1 LKGFE
6 NMTQH
11 HSQSQNDDLLVALG
25 RTLQTLREE
34 ENADV
39 LIETTLDYL
48 TREFDYRLIWIAFY
62 DRLEHRLFG
71 KGGITPSGDI
81 SFLKQWF
88 NLHPGDLL
96 EQVVIQQRPVGVPD
110 LRQEIRAGEWR
121 RAAQDFNIQGTLLF
135 PLRYKDRCYGVALLG
150 SPLWGVSPR
159 PPEKAQLSLLFG
171 ELASALYQIEVDW
184 QRTSV
189 KRPDRALF
197 QVLDE
202 IMQVPTSAQRLEAV
216 VKMTQQFVTPTR
228 TNLYWYSPERRYFW
242 HRVGNRE
249 PIPRMGSMRTNA
261 PGITVAEVND
271 FYMALAAGQ
280 LVSIGSGRSLLKSES
295 TQRLLGRLRAR
306 SLLAA
311 PIQVQGK
318 LLGFLSVEDSDARI
332 WEEAELK
339 YVRACA
345 QLVAMVMGTEELETT
360 LQETQKNAQFAA
372 EIARVIAGNHDI
384 NATIKDC
391 AKLLSTRLEADRF
404 FVLQEEDNSQ
414 FTLVF
419 GTQSVTRRPLHS
431 PLPPVSSNTRQWL
444 FNSTEA
450 LMIEDLELDWRLI
463 QWREAFQV
471 AGVRSVLLVP
481 LGHSLLMGQTFKP
494 NNSEQLEPSKR
505 CLLLMVA
512 HGKPRTWTP
521 TERELASIVAQ
532 QINLL
537 FLLNGY
543 TESAKQSFL
552 AQQTLQTGLS
562 TLFQAP
568 LDPVQ
573 LERLWLTYLANL
585 LECPF
590 AALIDWT
597 PESETATI
605 AATVVA
611 DPTFALAPD
620 LTIPIAND
628 ALIQKILA
636 TRTFVC
642 CSVADLSA
650 STRHWLNSPGIG
662 QVLAIALYTDA
673 IPTTGIVLL
682 ADREE
687 RRWPQ
692 HLLPVVET
700 LTQQFTWLRHYQYC
714 LTQYAQGVEDLQ
726 TLNWYKHRC
735 LDILHHSVR
744 ESASA
749 LLELE
754 TKLLPASSMGGV
766 EDSDPKDGGEN
777 RDRPDPGGGQSLRH
791 MYRQQ
796 LLHQLEQTLAVLTP
810 VLQEEQWQLSVKPR
824 SISLANLLK
833 RTLHRVEPLY
843 QQSHLGLQVYN
854 SANKNIY
861 GDRLKL
867 ECILFEVLVT
877 FCFHA
882 QPRSR
887 INIWCS
893 PFNPEAATISPA
905 SSRPLQELLIAE
917 SGVLDECLQAV
928 TFSPP
933 LPPLNL
939 NLEICQQVL
948 RSWGGDLLFYQLVS
962 GASVT
967 EPRYSSRLLIPLAN

>member
-1 LKGFE
+1 
-6 NMTQH
+6 MSQH

-48 TREFDYRLIWIAFY
+48 SREFDYRLIWIGLY

-71 KGGITPSGDI
+71 KGGITPTGDT

-110 LRQEIRAGEWR
+110 LRGEIRAGEWR
-121 RAAQDFNIQGTLLF
+121 RAAQEFNIQGTLLF
-135 PLRYKDRCYGVALLG
+135 PLRYKDRCYGVTLLG
-150 SPLWGVSPR
+150 SHLWGVSPR
-159 PPEKAQLSLLFG
+159 PPEKAQLSLLLG
-171 ELASALYQIEVDW
+171 ELASALYQIEIDW

-202 IMQVPTSAQRLEAV
+202 LLQVPTAAQRLEVV

-249 PIPRMGSMRTNA
+249 PIPRLGSSRTNA

-271 FYMALAAGQ
+271 FYMALTAGQ
-280 LVSIGSGRSLLKSES
+280 LVSIGAGRSLLKSES
-295 TQRLLGRLRAR
+295 TERLLGRLRAR

-318 LLGFLSVEDSDARI
+318 LLGFLSVEDSEARI

-345 QLVAMVMGTEELETT
+345 QLVAMAMGTEELETT
-360 LQETQKNAQFAA
+360 LQETQRNAQFAA
-372 EIARVIAGNHDI
+372 EIAQVIAGNHDI
-384 NATIKDC
+384 NAAIKDC

-404 FVLQEEDNSQ
+404 YVLQEEENGQ

-419 GTQSVTRRPLHS
+419 GTQSLNRRPLSS
-431 PLPPVSSNTRQWL
+431 PLPPLSSNTRQWL
-444 FNSTEA
+444 LSSTEA
-450 LMIEDLELDWRLI
+450 VMIEDLELDWRLI
-463 QWREAFQV
+463 QWREAFQL

-481 LGHSLLMGQTFKP
+481 LGQVLFIGQTSKA
-494 NNSEQLEPSKR
+494 NTSDQLEPSKR
-505 CLLLMVA
+505 CPLMVVA

-521 TERELASIVAQ
+521 TQRELASIVAQ

-537 FLLNGY
+537 FLLTSY
-543 TESAKQSFL
+543 TESATQSLL

-568 LDPVQ
+568 LDPIQ

-590 AALIDWT
+590 AALIAWT

-605 AATVVA
+605 AATVIA

-620 LTIPIAND
+620 LTIPIASD
-628 ALIQKILA
+628 ALIQDILA
-636 TRTFVC
+636 THSFFC
-642 CSVADLSA
+642 CSVADLTA

-682 ADREE
+682 ADHEE
-687 RRWPQ
+687 RQWPQ

-700 LTQQFTWLRHYQYC
+700 LTQQFTWLRHYQYY
-714 LTQYAQGVEDLQ
+714 LSQYAQGVEDLQ
-726 TLNWYKHRC
+726 ALNWYKHCC

-754 TKLLPASSMGGV
+754 TKLLPPSSMGEL
-766 EDSDPKDGGEN
+766 EDSDPKDGDET
-777 RDRPDPGGGQSLRH
+777 RAQHDPGGGQSLRH

-810 VLQEEQWQLSVKPR
+810 VLKEEQWQLSVKPR
-824 SISLANLLK
+824 PISLANLLK
-833 RTLHRVEPLY
+833 RTLRRVEPLY
-843 QQSHLGLQVYN
+843 KQYHLGLQVYN
-854 SANKNIY
+854 SANKSIY

-887 INIWCS
+887 INLWCS
-893 PFNPEAATISPA
+893 PFNPEGTTTISSP

-917 SGVLDECLQAV
+917 SGVLDECLHAV

-948 RSWGGDLLFYQLVS
+948 HTWGGDLQFYQLVS
-962 GASVT
+962 GATPT
-967 EPRYSSRLLIPLAN
+967 EPRYSSRLLIPLAK